1 MIASSVIMIR
11 PTAFG
16 YNSETAL
23 SNSFQH
29 SPMLTSTQVQL
40 AALKEFEKL
49 HEELV
54 KNGIEVILFND
65 TLTPVKPDAVFPN
78 NWFSTHIDGTIFLYP
93 MLSIARRKER
103 REDVIERL
111 RENFSVKKIVDL
123 SKLETEGKFLEGT
136 GSMVFDH
143 KSKII
148 YAGLSP
154 RTNQDVLKVVADEL
168 KYELTIFRA
177 TDKNGK
183 DIYHTNVAMSVSDDL
198 ALICLDCINENRILV
213 KQKLLDTGKVV
224 VEISVEQMENF
235 CGNMLMLKN
244 KEGKN
249 LMVMSERA
257 SNALREEQIL
267 AINRFAQVVCSP
279 IPTIENIG
287 GGSVRC
293 MLVENFLES
302 IN

>member
-154 RTNQDVLKVVADEL
+154 RTNYDVLKVVADEL

-177 TDKNGK
+177 ADKNGK

-267 AINRFAQVVCSP
+267 AINRFAKVVCSP

-287 GGSVRC
+287 GGSARC